1 MYVYLLFEFHEKI
14 YLFQVVAWWVIFK
27 QHCQKPREKPRDEA
41 SRPSKLPRLTA
52 SPSSCSQIVAECLA
66 SAEAKEVFWCHLR
79 HTFMSYIRT
88 YIYIYIYIHI
98 NIYIY
103 ECLSICFIHVLLC
116 FWFPFAFWPLRLQC
130 DITIIMHLFIFIQNH
145 TLTSFKI
152 QFKRMFKFSFAFWY
166 FSGWWFQIFFF
177 PPLLGEMIQ
186 FDPCFSDGLTPP
198 PSFLFFK

>member
-88 YIYIYIYIHI
+88 YIYIYILIYIYIRVFIYMLHSCPIMFLVSFCLLAFEIAMWYHYHHAFIYFYSKSHI
-98 NIYIY
+98 NI
-103 ECLSICFIHVLLC
+103 
-116 FWFPFAFWPLRLQC
+116 
-130 DITIIMHLFIFIQNH
+130 IQN
-145 TLTSFKI
+145 SI
-152 QFKRMFKFSFAFWY
+152 Q
-166 FSGWWFQIFFF
+166 
-177 PPLLGEMIQ
+177 ENV
-186 FDPCFSDGLTPP
+186 
-198 PSFLFFK
+198 